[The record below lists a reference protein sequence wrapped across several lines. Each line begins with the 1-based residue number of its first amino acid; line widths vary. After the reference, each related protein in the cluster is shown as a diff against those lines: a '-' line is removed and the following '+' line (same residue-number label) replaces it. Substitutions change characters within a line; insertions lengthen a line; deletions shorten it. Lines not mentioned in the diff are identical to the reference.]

1 MNNINDVNA
10 KNIYIL
16 LDTSYFIFYRYYA
29 LVNWWKLA
37 MPEVPLGNPIEN
49 EDFVSKFTKTCIN
62 KIKEMPKKLKLKLQ
76 NSNIKNK
83 NKNKNIKIIASLDC
97 PRHDIWRN
105 TIYDNYK
112 ETRIYSSDFLGGPFF
127 KLGINIIKEMNI
139 PTFRHNS
146 LEADDINA
154 LICKHLLNK
163 YNNIMIYI
171 IASDMDYLQLVS
183 EKVKIMTLQYKDI
196 TTSKHCS
203 GNAEFDLFTKIIT
216 GDKSDNI
223 SPVFKKCGHSTI
235 VNYFN
240 NRTLFEEQLKAQGCE
255 DIYKRNKK
263 LVDFNEIPEDLV
275 LEFMTTLTSDAN
287 ITL

>member
-1 MNNINDVNA
+1 MSAENV
-10 KNIYIL
+10 YIL

-37 MPEVPLGNPIEN
+37 MPEVPLGNPIQN
-49 EDFVSKFTKTCIN
+49 EEFVSKFTKTCIN
-62 KIKEMPKKLKLKLQ
+62 KIKEMPKKLKLK
-76 NSNIKNK
+76 NI
-83 NKNKNIKIIASLDC
+83 KNKNIKIIASLDC

-112 ETRIYSSDFLGGPFF
+112 ETRIYSNDFLGGPFF

-139 PTFRHNS
+139 PTFSHNY

-154 LICKHLLNK
+154 LMCKHLLNK
-163 YNNIMIYI
+163 YNDIMIYI

-196 TTSKHCS
+196 TASKHCS
-203 GNAEFDLFTKIIT
+203 GNPEFDLFNKIIS

-235 VNYFN
+235 VNYYN
-240 NRTLFEEQLKAQGCE
+240 DKTLFEEQLKAQGCE

-263 LVDFNEIPEDLV
+263 LVDFNEIPQDLV
-275 LEFMTTLTSDAN
+275 LEFMTSLTSDAN
-287 ITL
+287 VI

>member
-1 MNNINDVNA
+1 MSAENV
-10 KNIYIL
+10 YIL

-62 KIKEMPKKLKLKLQ
+62 KIKEMPKKLKLK
-76 NSNIKNK
+76 NI
-83 NKNKNIKIIASLDC
+83 KNKNIKIIASLDC

-112 ETRIYSSDFLGGPFF
+112 ETRIYDSDFLGSPFF
-127 KLGINIIKEMNI
+127 KLGINIIKYMNI
-139 PTFRHNS
+139 PTFYHKY

-154 LICKHLLNK
+154 LICKYLLNK
-163 YNNIMIYI
+163 YDNIKIYI

-183 EKVKIMTLQYKDI
+183 EKVTIMTLQYKDI
-196 TTSKHCS
+196 STSKHCS
-203 GNAEFDLFTKIIT
+203 GNAEFDLFNKIIM

-223 SPVFKKCGHSTI
+223 SSVFKKCNHSTL
-235 VNYFN
+235 VNYYN
-240 NRTLFEEQLKAQGCE
+240 DKTLFEEQLKLQGCE
-255 DIYKRNKK
+255 ETYKRNKK
-263 LVDFNEIPEDLV
+263 LIDFNEIPEDLV
-275 LEFMTTLTSDAN
+275 VDFMTN
-287 ITL
+287 ITDL

>member
-1 MNNINDVNA
+1 MSEETT
-10 KNIYIL
+10 YIL

-37 MPEVPLGNPIEN
+37 MPEVPLGNPIQN
-49 EDFVSKFTKTCIN
+49 EEFVSKFTKTCIN
-62 KIKEMPKKLKLKLQ
+62 KIKELPTKLK
-76 NSNIKNK
+76 IKNNK
-83 NKNKNIKIIASLDC
+83 NKNNNNNIKIIASLDC
-97 PRHDIWRN
+97 PRNDIWRN
-105 TIYDNYK
+105 NIYDNYK
-112 ETRIYSSDFLGGPFF
+112 ETRVYNSEFLGGPFF

-139 PTFRHNS
+139 PTFYHNH

-203 GNAEFDLFTKIIT
+203 GSPDFDLFNKIIS

-223 SPVFKKCGHSTI
+223 SPVFKKCNHSTI
-235 VNYFN
+235 VKYYNDK
-240 NRTLFEEQLKAQGCE
+240 TLFEEQLRLQGCE
-255 DIYKRNKK
+255 EIYKRNKK

-275 LEFMTTLTSDAN
+275 LEFMTN
-287 ITL
+287 ITNLSI

>member
-1 MNNINDVNA
+1 MSDLTNVKDANA
-10 KNIYIL
+10 ETIYIL

-37 MPEVPLGNPIEN
+37 MPEVPLGNPIQN
-49 EDFVSKFTKTCIN
+49 EEFVSKFTKTCIN
-62 KIKEMPKKLKLKLQ
+62 KIKEMPKKLKLK
-76 NSNIKNK
+76 NI
-83 NKNKNIKIIASLDC
+83 KNKNIKIIASLDC

-112 ETRIYSSDFLGGPFF
+112 ETRIYSNDFLGGPFF

-139 PTFRHNS
+139 PTFSHNY

-196 TTSKHCS
+196 TASKHCS
-203 GNAEFDLFTKIIT
+203 GNAEFDLFNKIIT

-223 SPVFKKCGHSTI
+223 SPVFKKCSHSTI

-240 NRTLFEEQLKAQGCE
+240 NKTLFEEQLKAQGCE

-263 LVDFNEIPEDLV
+263 LVDFNEIPQDLV
-275 LEFMTTLTSDAN
+275 LEFMTSLTTLT
-287 ITL
+287 I

>member
-1 MNNINDVNA
+1 MSDIKNA
-10 KNIYIL
+10 ANAENIYIL

-49 EDFVSKFTKTCIN
+49 PEFVSKFTKTCIN
-62 KIKEMPKKLKLKLQ
+62 KIKEMPKKLKLKD
-76 NSNIKNK
+76 IKNK
-83 NKNKNIKIIASLDC
+83 NIIIIASLDC

-112 ETRIYSSDFLGGPFF
+112 ETRIYSSEFLGGPFF

-139 PTFRHNS
+139 PTFNHNY

-163 YNNIMIYI
+163 YDNIMIYI

-196 TTSKHCS
+196 TTSKQCS
-203 GNAEFDLFTKIIT
+203 GNPEFDLFNKIIS

-223 SPVFKKCGHSTI
+223 SPVFKKCNHSTI

-240 NRTLFEEQLKAQGCE
+240 NKTLFEEQLKEQGCE

-263 LVDFNEIPEDLV
+263 LVDFNEIPQDLV
-275 LEFMTTLTSDAN
+275 LEFMTSLTN
-287 ITL
+287 KTI